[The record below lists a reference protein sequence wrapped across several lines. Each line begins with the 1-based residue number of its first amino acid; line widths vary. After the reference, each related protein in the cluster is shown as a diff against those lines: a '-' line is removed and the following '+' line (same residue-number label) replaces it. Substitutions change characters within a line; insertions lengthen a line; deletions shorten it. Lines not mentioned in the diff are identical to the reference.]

1 MTKITYYGMIQNII
15 FNALSK
21 ALFVS
26 AFSDEEE
33 DAQQERTVKVAEGML
48 DTLLRGS
55 GLYGNAAVAVK
66 NTAKAIATDRQDPE
80 LQALTISPPLYS
92 KVSKLRNAFYTRK
105 YITKQNMFEPSLDN
119 PALNAGAQFSSAVFN
134 FPLDRAIRKAQNIE
148 AATSEEPEYWQRVAL
163 ALGWADWELNMEQ
176 PPKPRSKRKKKVK
189 TYSSKSI
196 KK

>member
-1 MTKITYYGMIQNII
+1 MIQNII

-80 LQALTISPPLYS
+80 IQALTISPPLYS

-105 YITKQNMFEPSLDN
+105 YITKKNMFEPSLDN

-148 AATSEEPEYWQRVAL
+148 AAMSEGPEYWQRVAL
-163 ALGWADWELNMEQ
+163 ALGWADWELGLDEEDKKATISVN
-176 PPKPRSKRKKKVK
+176 PRKQTKRKSVK
-189 TYSSKSI
+189 RKST
-196 KK
+196 KRKR